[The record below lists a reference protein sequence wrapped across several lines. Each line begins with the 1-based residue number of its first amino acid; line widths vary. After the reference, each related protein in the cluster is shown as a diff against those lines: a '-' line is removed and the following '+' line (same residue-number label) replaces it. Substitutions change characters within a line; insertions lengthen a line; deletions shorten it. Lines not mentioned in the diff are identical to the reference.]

1 MPDWKTYVVK
11 NLRGRGLTGERQEE
25 FAEELSQQMEDA
37 YAAARRQGL
46 SEEEAVESAKAEV
59 EDWDRLV
66 RDIRTAANPL
76 TKPLPESWIVRRREM
91 GLVPISGI
99 RMAWRSL
106 SRRPGFLLVTV
117 VALTLGVGIPTT
129 MYSIVNGV
137 LRDLPFEDGDR
148 IFYIGLSNPV
158 RGYNLRQAP
167 ADVFRYWRQHQTS
180 FEELAA
186 YGDSTASLSGDGH
199 HAEQV
204 RIGYLDPQVLGVL
217 RVEPPLGRGFVAEDA
232 AAGAEPVVL
241 LGHSVWEN
249 RYASDPSVL
258 GRQVRVDAQ
267 PHTIVG
273 VMPEG
278 FRFPAKEVLWTPLSL
293 EAREQGTDPLSVDVR
308 ANVLGRLEDGATL
321 SQARAEFETFSM
333 QLEDVGP
340 EERKADR
347 AVIVPY
353 TQERMGDVAPIL
365 YTMLAAVSFL
375 LIAACANV
383 ANLLLARS
391 LSRTREIAIRS
402 ALGASRWRIASMVFG
417 ESFLIAALGGVLGLA
432 IATLGVMF
440 FNHGIAGMSGDM
452 AFWIDIRVDAPTLL
466 FAAAMVFLG
475 SLAAGAVPAWRT
487 SRTDIQQVLQQ
498 ESLTGT
504 LKMGRFSRVILGG
517 QIALSCALLAISCLM
532 IKGVIQLKTFD
543 FGIPAQRTLTAAIE
557 LPRTSYPE
565 HAQRYDFYSRLG
577 EEMRARPGVEE
588 VAFTSTLP
596 GRGSAGWP
604 VEIEGQAVERQEDLP
619 LTARVTVSEN
629 FFSLLQARVLSGRD
643 FTASDDLNALR
654 VAIVNEGF
662 ARRFFPGQ
670 NPLGKQITLGRS
682 SWKESPRT
690 IVGVVPNLLIVNLE
704 FNLPDADGVYVPMRQ
719 SANSMDI
726 LVRASAP
733 MAMAGV
739 LRDAVERLDADLP
752 VAQVDRLDRAVL
764 EDKALLE
771 VFGGLFLFFGLAALF
786 LSTLGLYGIVAFTVQ
801 QRVREMG
808 IRRAL
813 GASSVHILSQ
823 SLRRGTLQV
832 GAGIV
837 LGLTIAALMSPML
850 AEGFFRTDPHDPSVF
865 LLTAAVLAG
874 TGLLACLVPARRAL
888 RTSPLDAL
896 RYE

>member
-1 MPDWKTYVVK
+1 F
-11 NLRGRGLTGERQEE
+11 EE
-25 FAEELSQQMEDA
+25 
-37 YAAARRQGL
+37 G
-46 SEEEAVESAKAEV
+46 
-59 EDWDRLV
+59 DRL
-66 RDIRTAANPL
+66 
-76 TKPLPESWIVRRREM
+76 
-91 GLVPISGI
+91 
-99 RMAWRSL
+99 
-106 SRRPGFLLVTV
+106 
-117 VALTLGVGIPTT
+117 
-129 MYSIVNGV
+129 
-137 LRDLPFEDGDR
+137 
-148 IFYIGLSNPV
+148 FYIGLSNPV
-158 RGYNLRQAP
+158 RGYNLRQTS
-167 ADVFRYWRQHQTS
+167 ADVFRYWDQNQTS

-204 RIGYLDPQVLGVL
+204 RIGYLDPQVLGIL
-217 RVEPPLGRGFVAEDA
+217 RVEPMLGRGFAPEDA
-232 AAGAEPVVL
+232 AVGAEPVVL

-249 RYASDPSVL
+249 RYASDRGIL
-258 GRQVRVDAQ
+258 GQEVRVDAQ
-267 PHTIVG
+267 PHTIIG
-273 VMPEG
+273 IMPEG
-278 FRFPAKEVLWTPLSL
+278 FRFPSKEVLWTPLSL
-293 EAREQGTDPLSVDVR
+293 EARERGKDPLSVDAR
-308 ANVLGRLEDGATL
+308 ANVLARLKDGATL

-333 QLEDVGP
+333 QLEAQAP
-340 EERKADR
+340 EEQKADR

-365 YTMLAAVSFL
+365 YTMLAAVSFV

-402 ALGASRWRIASMVFG
+402 ALGASRGRIAAMIFG

-432 IATLGVMF
+432 VASLGVKF
-440 FNHGIAGMSGDM
+440 FNHGIAGMSDGM

-466 FAAAMVFLG
+466 FAAAMVFAG

-504 LKMGRFSRVILGG
+504 LKMGRFSHVMLGG

-543 FGIPAQRTLTAAIE
+543 FGIPAERTLTAAID
-557 LPRTSYPE
+557 LPATTYPDLDRR
-565 HAQRYDFYSRLG
+565 HQFYSRLG

-604 VEIEGQAVERQEDLP
+604 VEIRGRTPEREEDLP

-629 FFSLLQARVLSGRD
+629 FFSLLQAPILSGRD
-643 FTASDDLNALR
+643 FAPGDDLSAPR

-662 ARRFFPGQ
+662 VRRFFPGQ
-670 NPLGKQITLGRS
+670 NPLGQQITLGRS

-704 FNLPDADGVYVPMRQ
+704 FNQPDADGVYVPMRQ

-726 LVRASAP
+726 LLRASEP
-733 MAMAGV
+733 MQMAGG
-739 LRDAVERLDADLP
+739 LRDTVERLDPDLP
-752 VAQVDRLDRAVL
+752 VAQLSRLDRAVL

-771 VFGGLFLFFGLAALF
+771 VFGGLFLFFGSAALF
-786 LSTLGLYGIVAFTVQ
+786 LSTLGLYGIVAFAVR

-813 GASSVHILSQ
+813 GASNVHILSQ
-823 SLRRGTLQV
+823 ALRRGTLQV
-832 GAGIV
+832 GLGIS
-837 LGLTIAALMSPML
+837 LGLAITALMSPVL
-850 AEGFFRTDPHDPSVF
+850 AEGLFRTDPHDPTVF
-865 LLTAAVLAG
+865 LLTAAVLAV
-874 TGLLACLVPARRAL
+874 TGLLACLIPARRAL
-888 RTSPLDAL
+888 RTSPLEAL